1 MPTTSPQQA
10 ITQSLTISRAQ
21 ILELFSNPFILVPA
35 VSGYINVFQKA
46 SFSYRYNTAPFT
58 SVNNPLSFKIVPS
71 VGDPIIVSNELNAQ
85 SILGI
90 SQSTTVQFSPA
101 NPYDAVM
108 TGNDN
113 APLVLSI
120 DTANPVGGAAGSQIQ
135 VQFTYS
141 IFKLS

>member
-10 ITQSLTISRAQ
+10 ITQTLTISRAQ

-35 VSGYINVFQKA
+35 VSGYVNVFQKA
-46 SFSYRYNTAPFT
+46 SFSYRYSTSPFT
-58 SVNNPLSFKIVPS
+58 SVNNPLSFKLIPAIGS
-71 VGDPIIVSNELNAQ
+71 PIIISNQLNAQ

-90 SQSTTVQFSPA
+90 SQSTSIQFSPA

-120 DTANPVGGAAGSQIQ
+120 DVENPVGGSSGSQIQ